1 MIEALKRDEI
11 YRKVGGSF
19 KLSAL
24 IQKRMRELMD
34 GARPLIEDT
43 VDKTMIEIVVEE
55 ILEDKIT
62 YEIEE
67 D

>member
-11 YRKVGGSF
+11 YQKVGGSF

-24 IQKRMRELMD
+24 LQKRMREIMD

-43 VDKTMIEIVVEE
+43 ADKTVIEIVVEE